1 VRIFFIKYHKKI
13 DVYCITTFL
22 YFVMVLAMIPLT
34 SFIENEYFR
43 AAIVLIIPIIFSRK
57 KYGEKINFYIHRIFR
72 LEE

>member
-1 VRIFFIKYHKKI
+1 
-13 DVYCITTFL
+13 
-22 YFVMVLAMIPLT
+22 MVLAMIHLT

-57 KYGEKINFYIHRIFR
+57 RYGEKINFYIHRIFR

>member
-1 VRIFFIKYHKKI
+1 
-13 DVYCITTFL
+13 
-22 YFVMVLAMIPLT
+22 MVLAMIPLT

-57 KYGEKINFYIHRIFR
+57 RYGEKLILIIHRIFR